1 MIKTRSDYIG
11 VRLLFPF
18 PGGVVKKDPDKNPNI
33 LSLPGVMDTLY
44 MVNMSGILDY
54 IYSIGCY
61 KLVQERLSVWYDFA
75 VVRA

>member
-54 IYSIGCY
+54 I
-61 KLVQERLSVWYDFA
+61 
-75 VVRA
+75 